1 MCWGASAG
9 VDERARRYAIVTAGF
24 GGVVGQSAGLRS
36 VGECAGHGHGAVDR
50 GLDACGRVVGFG
62 VDPQPASGVDGFGE
76 AHRGCGQ
83 VRWVG
88 SHGLGRDPA
97 IGMPAGSQHPAGTE
111 HAADS
116 EKWGFATVTVR
127 QHASQNSSTV
137 KPARRIRERSVPCR
151 MVDLFGTES
160 DGAPRFLR
168 MMWLPRRRSISQPK
182 CSNTRTACAA
192 DTNGTGGIG
201 I

>member
-1 MCWGASAG
+1 MCAVAVQVGASPGTVPVGAG
-9 VDERARRYAIVTAGF
+9 GSELAEKP
-24 GGVVGQSAGLRS
+24 S
-36 VGECAGHGHGAVDR
+36 VGPTIDGKLPAQRTTGQPSLPFFCIPLVSVPILWFAVFRDR
-50 GLDACGRVVGFG
+50 RR
-62 VDPQPASGVDGFGE
+62 PT
-76 AHRGCGQ
+76 
-83 VRWVG
+83 
-88 SHGLGRDPA
+88 
-97 IGMPAGSQHPAGTE
+97 IGMPARSQHPAGTE

-116 EKWGFATVTVR
+116 GKWGFATVTVR

-168 MMWLPRRRSISQPK
+168 MMWLPRWRSICQPK
-182 CSNTRTACAA
+182 CSNTRTTCAA